1 MGNVTAQR
9 VWSHN
14 NADAKVPHTP
24 AQSCDAP
31 VVPHTAEKQASASG
45 RSELLSND
53 ESETGKGAGADYSR
67 HDGRISSE
75 QLQRPCSLDFG
86 HCEPQDEPM
95 IGRSEQ
101 QPSSSSS
108 SAPPFASQVPQHYDA
123 VSDAIPTQDQCA
135 YIERGQ
141 RQHDW
146 LVFSQLRILV
156 RSCSGF
162 DDDGDLDLNLNAS
175 K

>member
-67 HDGRISSE
+67 HEGQISSE
-75 QLQRPCSLDFG
+75 QFESLRKGCRSQPNDMPTNRETERSTVQCVERPAD
-86 HCEPQDEPM
+86 
-95 IGRSEQ
+95 R
-101 QPSSSSS
+101 
-108 SAPPFASQVPQHYDA
+108 
-123 VSDAIPTQDQCA
+123 PT
-135 YIERGQ
+135 
-141 RQHDW
+141 
-146 LVFSQLRILV
+146 
-156 RSCSGF
+156 
-162 DDDGDLDLNLNAS
+162 N
-175 K
+175 

>member
-53 ESETGKGAGADYSR
+53 ESETGMLSIMNIMFKAQRYEKKGRETEGFKLAVLQWSSAYGVAYSLMMTIAF
-67 HDGRISSE
+67 GMLIT
-75 QLQRPCSLDFG
+75 RPL
-86 HCEPQDEPM
+86 PA
-95 IGRSEQ
+95 Q
-101 QPSSSSS
+101 QPSAD
-108 SAPPFASQVPQHYDA
+108 APFTLKDWRPR
-123 VSDAIPTQDQCA
+123 SDY
-135 YIERGQ
+135 YI
-141 RQHDW
+141 
-146 LVFSQLRILV
+146 
-156 RSCSGF
+156 
-162 DDDGDLDLNLNAS
+162 
-175 K
+175 